1 MGFADFFASSCETR
15 ELHRDT
21 QLRTRYYRNR
31 FDQCQAAIEKYAAQE
46 KLKVA
51 DVNPVH
57 REIYL
62 VGSQYDCIV
71 TVSQVTPIESGV
83 DIKVNMAGSFGWG
96 KPKKIAMALYKYLD
110 SALAFKG
117 VSLHP

>member
-1 MGFADFFASSCETR
+1 MGLADFFASTCETR
-15 ELHRDT
+15 ELHRDA

-31 FDQCQAAIEKYAAQE
+31 FEQCQTAIEKFAAAH
-46 KLKVA
+46 KLQVA
-51 DVNPVH
+51 DVNLVH

-71 TVSQVTPIESGV
+71 TVSQLSPIESGI
-83 DIKVNMAGSFGWG
+83 DLKVNMAGSFGWG
-96 KPKKIAMALYKYLD
+96 KPKKIAIALYKYLD
-110 SALAFKG
+110 SVLAFKG